1 MGMTKL
7 VVFNISLGFDF
18 INELHWG
25 LPSFCLWIHTNSAIS
40 RKECI
45 PSFNCLIKE
54 SHRVKK
60 NKKWYTDN
68 TVGVLFYDIY
78 KCDCFEN
85 KQNNGRTSQIMSKST
100 GQIWLHCYAL
110 KHLLCFHSKTLYWN
124 SYFIMHCNLNLSK
137 MTSSKPLNQHGTTC
151 SSTLEHYWSCKC
163 FLPSYHSKATTFA
176 TPELFECL
184 SVFHFEGERWHCN
197 ISRCTFS

>member
-1 MGMTKL
+1 ML
-7 VVFNISLGFDF
+7 
-18 INELHWG
+18 
-25 LPSFCLWIHTNSAIS
+25 
-40 RKECI
+40 
-45 PSFNCLIKE
+45 
-54 SHRVKK
+54 KK

-78 KCDCFEN
+78 KCVRVIVLKINKIMGGRHKLCLKVQDKNDC
-85 KQNNGRTSQIMSKST
+85 TVMLS
-100 GQIWLHCYAL
+100 L

-124 SYFIMHCNLNLSK
+124 SYFIMHCNVNLSK

-151 SSTLEHYWSCKC
+151 STTLEHYWSCKC